1 VTKTIVSKNVS
12 VSSFRK
18 VAHSGRLALFRDFLL
33 DYMSSQFQAALA
45 GCDDEMYAVGAAQRL
60 RSLIGSTA
68 NVRAFVN
75 LQSGNPFGFILPFE
89 ASRLLG
95 LSLFPATIASF
106 RFGLLIIKLSIIR
119 FIKALVFVLVAR
131 DQPILKQKG
140 QSICLI
146 GIGPTALNIG
156 RNDSSSHT
164 LENWIRNN
172 YVSESS
178 TIFHSVSVSLR
189 SDTVGRFFVPN
200 FLPFV
205 SMHVKLWIIAKAFF
219 RFIACLVACFLG
231 QWRKLFML
239 DDWVFSEM
247 FRAAD
252 EGQIYDR
259 YIFSFQG
266 DQYRPNWSYIA
277 EKKGALAVQL
287 NYSANTVPS
296 LDQKYQDRDGLDTA
310 TWNEIIPFSA
320 EFIPFIISKLGKH
333 HLAPKVLKMPDVHYS
348 DNSEIEIPDFEKP
361 TIALFDVAPLDERFH
376 VGCLDFHD
384 YLETVENS
392 PGFFNR
398 KFITDVTAVA
408 KKHEVKV
415 VIKPKRADPRV
426 QQSYKYLLEKLQ
438 EDDEVSI
445 LPPDI
450 APSRL
455 IAKCAAAIVMPFS
468 TIGYF
473 GEKETQIRFY
483 DVVGKF
489 DGQHEAAM
497 GTKILSGYKELDEWL
512 ASLGGLKSL
521 RESASASK
529 ADEKCAE

>member
-1 VTKTIVSKNVS
+1 MSKNVP
-12 VSSFRK
+12 VSSFRR
-18 VAHSGRLALFRDFLL
+18 VAHSGRLALFRDFLS

-45 GCDDEMYAVGAAQRL
+45 ECNGDMYAVGAAQRL

-75 LQSGNPFGFILPFE
+75 LQFGNPFGFILPFK

-106 RFGLLIIKLSIIR
+106 RFGLLVIKLSIIR

-205 SMHVKLWIIAKAFF
+205 SMRVKLWIIAKALF
-219 RFIACLVACFLG
+219 RFTACLGACFLG

-252 EGQIYDR
+252 GGQIYDR

-320 EFIPFIISKLGKH
+320 EFAPFIISKLGKH
-333 HLAPKVLKMPDVHYS
+333 HLIPKVLKMPAVHYS
-348 DNSEIEIPDFEKP
+348 DNSEIKIPDFEKP

-376 VGCLDFHD
+376 VGCKDFHD
-384 YLETVENS
+384 YLETVDKK
-392 PGFFNR
+392 PGFFNE
-398 KFITDVTAVA
+398 KFITDIVSIARKHGLQVAV
-408 KKHEVKV
+408 
-415 VIKPKRADPRV
+415 KPKRLDSRIQKEYV
-426 QQSYKYLLEKLQ
+426 RLLNSLVS
-438 EDDEVSI
+438 DSRIVLIPSEV
-445 LPPDI
+445 

-455 IAKCAAAIVMPFS
+455 IEKCAAAIVTPFTS
-468 TIGYF
+468 VGYYSRHAP
-473 GEKETQIRFY
+473 QICFY

-489 DGQHEAAM
+489 DGKHDAAL
-497 GTKILSGYKELDEWL
+497 GQQIISNYDDLNAWVGFLRRYKH
-512 ASLGGLKSL
+512 
-521 RESASASK
+521 
-529 ADEKCAE
+529 

>member
-1 VTKTIVSKNVS
+1 VTETIVSNNAS
-12 VSSFRK
+12 VSPFRR
-18 VAHSGRLALFRDFLL
+18 VAHNGGLAEFRNFLSE
-33 DYMSSQFQAALA
+33 YMSGQFQAALA
-45 GCDDEMYAVGAAQRL
+45 GHNDDMFTVGAAQRL
-60 RSLIGSTA
+60 RSLIMSTT
-68 NVRAFVN
+68 NIRAYIN
-75 LQSGNPFGFILPFE
+75 LQFGKPFGFVMPFQ
-89 ASRLLG
+89 AARMLG
-95 LSLFPATIASF
+95 LSVTPGIIASF
-106 RFGLLIIKLSIIR
+106 RFGMLVTKLSMLR
-119 FIKALVFVLVAR
+119 FLRSLFFVLFAR
-131 DQPILKQKG
+131 DHPIPEG
-140 QSICLI
+140 TGCSIYLI
-146 GIGPTALNIG
+146 GIGSSALNIG
-156 RNDSSSHT
+156 QNDTSSHN
-164 LENWIRNN
+164 LENWIRKN
-172 YVSESS
+172 YATEDSV
-178 TIFHSVSVSLR
+178 TFHSVSVGLR
-189 SDTVGRFFVPN
+189 PNTTDRFFVPN
-200 FLPFV
+200 FLPFIP
-205 SMHVKLWIIAKAFF
+205 MHMRLWIIVKALF
-219 RFIACLVACFLG
+219 RFIACMFACFLG
-231 QWRKLFML
+231 RWRKLFML

-247 FRAAD
+247 FKVAD
-252 EGQIYDR
+252 GSQIYDR
-259 YIFSFQG
+259 YIFPFQG

-277 EKKGALAVQL
+277 EKKGAMVTQL

-296 LDQKYQDRDGLDTA
+296 LDQKYQDRVGLDTA

-320 EFIPFIISKLGKH
+320 EFAPFIISNLGKH
-333 HLAPKVLKMPDVHYS
+333 HLIPKVLKLPAVHYS
-348 DNSEIEIPDFEKP
+348 DNSEVEIPDFERP

-398 KFITDVTAVA
+398 KFITDVIAVA

-426 QQSYKYLLEKLQ
+426 QQSYTDLLEKLE
-438 EDDEVSI
+438 EDDEVII

-455 IAKCAAAIVMPFS
+455 IAKCTAAIVMPFS

>member
-1 VTKTIVSKNVS
+1 MTETIVSKNAS
-12 VSSFRK
+12 VSAFRR
-18 VAHSGRLALFRDFLL
+18 VAQSGGLSHFRDFLS
-33 DYMSSQFQAALA
+33 DFMGSQFRAALA
-45 GCDDEMYAVGAAQRL
+45 ECNGDMYAVGVAQRL

-68 NVRAFVN
+68 NVRAFIS
-75 LQSGNPFGFILPFE
+75 LQFGNPFGFILPFQ
-89 ASRLLG
+89 AARLLG
-95 LSLFPATIASF
+95 LSFSPATIASF
-106 RFGLLIIKLSIIR
+106 RFGFLVTKLSIIR
-119 FIKALVFVLVAR
+119 FIKALFFVLVAR
-131 DQPILKQKG
+131 SRPILEQKG
-140 QSICLI
+140 QSVCLI
-146 GIGPTALNIG
+146 GIGASALNIG
-156 RNDSSSHT
+156 QNDTSSHT
-164 LENWIRNN
+164 LENWLRNY
-172 YVSESS
+172 YVTKGS
-178 TIFHSVSVSLR
+178 TIFHSVSVGLR
-189 SDTVGRFFVPN
+189 PDTVDRFFVPN

-205 SMHVKLWIIAKAFF
+205 SRHIKFWIIVKAVF
-219 RFIACLVACFLG
+219 RFIACLSICILG
-231 QWRKLFML
+231 QWRQFFML

-247 FRAAD
+247 FRYAD
-252 EGQIYDR
+252 GRQIYDR

-296 LDQKYQDRDGLDTA
+296 LDQKYRDRDGLDTA

-320 EFIPFIISKLGKH
+320 EVAPFIISKLGKH
-333 HLAPKVLKMPDVHYS
+333 QFIPRVPKMPAVHYS
-348 DNSEIEIPDFEKP
+348 DNSEVEIPDFEKP
-361 TIALFDVAPLDERFH
+361 TIALFDVAPLDEQLH

-384 YLETVENS
+384 YLETLENS

-398 KFITDVTAVA
+398 KFITDVIAVA
-408 KKHEVKV
+408 KNHEVKV

-426 QQSYKYLLEKLQ
+426 QKSYTDLLKKLE
-438 EDDEVSI
+438 EDDEISI
-445 LPPDI
+445 LHPDI

-473 GEKETQIRFY
+473 SEKETQILFY

-497 GTKILSGYKELDEWL
+497 GTKIMSGYKELDEWL

-521 RESASASK
+521 HESASESK